1 MAKLYGEIQ
10 ASALMTFDKSFARSN
25 GQPLDST
32 EVFYSKSAAETY
44 AAGDVAYIGQ
54 KIVVVETKT
63 VDNKEVTTVTH
74 YGIEPDASLKEL
86 GALPVGDNQTIKVV
100 DGKIQLANIGDD
112 QKSGTFQPFLVN
124 GVIEWRTPSAVT
136 VEGLDAR
143 LETAEDD
150 IDSLQK
156 DIEDIVDAI
165 GVQPAEGV
173 TGSGLKKDIADEAAA
188 RAAADE
194 ELAGSID
201 DIDKKIG
208 TVASGK
214 TVVKMI
220 EDAQAAATY
229 DDTKVKEDIK
239 ANADAIAVLNGD
251 GAGSIDKKI
260 TDAFNDFS
268 TKVSDDKVVN
278 SYKELIDWAAEHGSD
293 AAEMAEAITTLQN
306 ILKGIGGEGEK
317 ATVVAYVT
325 DAINALKIGD
335 YAKAE
340 DLTKLAARVLA
351 MENKVE
357 DWDAAEENAKVYAKG
372 LVDDLS
378 ERVGDLEEVEAEK
391 NVINSVDSTHFEVGT
406 DRELKLKDLEISKVT
421 GLQDA
426 LDDKVDV
433 ESGKRLMTDA
443 EGEKLGGIAEGAQVN
458 IIDDISDEFEIGTGK
473 ILSVKKIAMAKIDQL
488 AEEFAKKADKAD
500 TLAEYGIADAYT
512 KTETDNLLKAITDD
526 LGDVSE
532 VATQAKDKIDTY
544 EEANDGR
551 VEAIEEKLDG
561 IEEGAQVNKL
571 EGVKLNGTL
580 LSIVEKAVNIPLGAG
595 LKAAATNPEVTIA
608 SDGTLGIGKIN
619 VNKLEQ
625 ATGEVL
631 ILNCGGASAQ

>member
-173 TGSGLKKDIADEAAA
+173 TGSGLKKDIVDEAAA

-229 DDTKVKEDIK
+229 DDTKVKEYIK
-239 ANADAIAVLNGD
+239 ANSDAIAVLNGD

-357 DWDAAEENAKVYAKG
+357 DWDAAEQNAKDYA
-372 LVDDLS
+372 DDLD
-378 ERVGDLEEVEAEK
+378 EEMGKRVKAIEDIDPEHNYIA
-391 NVINSVDSTHFEVGT
+391 SVDTEFTVDA
-406 DRELKLKDLEISKVT
+406 DRKLKLKDLEISKVT

-426 LDDKVDV
+426 LNGKVAA
-433 ESGKRLMTDA
+433 ESGKRLMSDA

-458 IIDDISDEFEIGTGK
+458 IIDDISDEFEIGAGK
-473 ILSVKKIAMAKIDQL
+473 TLSVKKIAMAKIDQL
-488 AEEFAKKADKAD
+488 AEEFDKKADKAD
-500 TLAEYGIADAYT
+500 TLAEYGIKDAYT
-512 KTETDNLLKAITDD
+512 KTETDNLLKEITDD

-532 VATQAKDKIDTY
+532 VATQAKEKIDTY

-561 IEEGAQVNKL
+561 IDEGAQVNKL
-571 EGVKLNGTL
+571 ESVKLNGTL

-625 ATGEVL
+625 TTGEVL

>member
-86 GALPVGDNQTIKVV
+86 GALPVGDGVTVEVV
-100 DGKIQLANIGDD
+100 NGKIQLVGLEGH
-112 QKSGTFQPFLVN
+112 SEGTYQPFLVD
-124 GVIEWRTPSAVT
+124 GEIVWRVPSSVT
-136 VEGLDAR
+136 VEGLDGR

-150 IDSLQK
+150 IESL
-156 DIEDIVDAI
+156 ESIVGDA
-165 GVQPAEGV
+165 
-173 TGSGLKKDIADEAAA
+173 SGGLVKNVSDIALDLSVEITNREKAVEAIEKTIGEV
-188 RAAADE
+188 AAD
-194 ELAGSID
+194 
-201 DIDKKIG
+201 
-208 TVASGK
+208 K
-214 TVVKMI
+214 TIVEMI
-220 EDAQAAATY
+220 EDAQEAATY
-229 DDTKVKEDIK
+229 DDTAVRKLISDEEARSKEAEKGLQDQINFLTGETDTDEIINSMKDFKEYITEHGEIAEGFRTDIDKNKEDI
-239 ANADAIAVLNGD
+239 ADEIEAREAL
-251 GAGSIDKKI
+251 AER
-260 TDAFNDFS
+260 
-268 TKVSDDKVVN
+268 VSDLETSKD
-278 SYKELIDWAAEHGSD
+278 
-293 AAEMAEAITTLQN
+293 
-306 ILKGIGGEGEK
+306 
-317 ATVVAYVT
+317 AYVGADT
-325 DAINALKIGD
+325 ALKN
-335 YAKAE
+335 E
-340 DLTKLAARVLA
+340 LTGLI
-351 MENKVE
+351 NGKVAQ
-357 DWDAAEENAKVYAKG
+357 DDFDG
-372 LVDDLS
+372 LV
-378 ERVGDLEEVEAEK
+378 ERVGDLEDVEAEK
-391 NVINSVDSTHFEVGT
+391 NVIASVDDTNFEVDT
-406 DRELKLKDLEISKVT
+406 DRKLKLKDLEISKVT
-421 GLQDA
+421 GLQNA
-426 LDDKVDV
+426 LSGKVAA

-458 IIDDISDEFEIGTGK
+458 IIDDVSDEFEIGTGK

-500 TLAEYGIADAYT
+500 TLAEYGITDAYT

-532 VATQAKDKIDTY
+532 VATQAKEKIDAY
-544 EEANDGR
+544 EESNDER
-551 VEAIEEKLDG
+551 VEAIEQKLDG
-561 IEEGAQVNKL
+561 VEAGAQVNKL